1 MRIKPKDPVLIS
13 LIGEFLKT
21 YLSFVRHRDEDTIES
36 YRHSLNLYLAYLA
49 ESGGLSLMTVRSSD
63 FSQKNIVAFMDW
75 LLSSRGNV
83 ATTVNH
89 RLSDIRGFCKFLAK
103 KKAVS
108 EIDCEE
114 IREITD
120 AIDDR
125 VIDFTWLSLDDV
137 KSILDHVA
145 ANRDSIRDRFLLS
158 LLYESGA
165 RINEVLSL
173 RIRDLKPAGKGEVDI
188 HFYGKGNK
196 HRITP
201 LSAGIWNQ
209 FTDYTNKYIP
219 GKEPEALLFFTW
231 RNGRRNKMSS
241 DNVSR
246 ILKDCETAIR
256 KDNPGLIHLHSHL
269 QGRTRAMHLYL
280 AGVPL
285 PTISEWL
292 GHSNI
297 ETTRFYAKVTE
308 EMKRDALHKLSESD
322 KSVFK
327 NDVAFKY
334 ANNEEVLKRLCG
346 LK

>member
-1 MRIKPKDPVLIS
+1 MRIKPRDPALIS

-21 YLSFVRHRDEDTIES
+21 YLPCVRHRDEDTIDS
-36 YRHSLNLYLAYLA
+36 YRHSINLFLAYLA
-49 ESGGLSLMTVRSSD
+49 ESSGLSLMTVQSGD
-63 FSQKNIVAFMDW
+63 FNQKNILKFMDW
-75 LLSSRGNV
+75 LSSNRGNA

-89 RLSDIRGFCKFLAK
+89 RLSDIRSFCKFLAK
-103 KKAVS
+103 KKVIS
-108 EIDCEE
+108 EIDYEG

-120 AIDDR
+120 VKDDR
-125 VIDFTWLSLDDV
+125 VIEFTWLSLDEMKKV
-137 KSILDHVA
+137 LDHVA
-145 ANRDSIRDRFLLS
+145 ASRDSLRDRFLFS

-165 RINEVLSL
+165 RIDEVLSL
-173 RIRDLKPAGKGEVDI
+173 RIKDLKPVDKGEVDV

-201 LSAGIWNQ
+201 LSAEIWSQ
-209 FTDYTNKYIP
+209 FTNYAEKYHP
-219 GKEPEALLFFTW
+219 GKDPEALLFFTW

-246 ILKDCETAIR
+246 ILKDCEAAIR
-256 KDNPGLIHLHSHL
+256 KDNPELIHLHSHL
-269 QGRTRAMHLYL
+269 FRRSRAMHLYL

-327 NDVAFKY
+327 DDVAFKY
-334 ANNEEVLKRLCG
+334 AGNEEMLKRLCG

>member
-1 MRIKPKDPVLIS
+1 VKV
-13 LIGEFLKT
+13 G
-21 YLSFVRHRDEDTIES
+21 
-36 YRHSLNLYLAYLA
+36 
-49 ESGGLSLMTVRSSD
+49 D
-63 FSQKNIVAFMDW
+63 FSQKNILEFMDW
-75 LLSSRGNV
+75 LATDRGN
-83 ATTVNH
+83 AAPTINH
-89 RLSDIRGFCKFLAK
+89 RLSDIRGFCRFLKK

-108 EIDCEE
+108 EVDYET

-120 AIDDR
+120 VADDR
-125 VIDFTWLSLDDV
+125 VIDFTWLSFEDV
-137 KSILDHVA
+137 KRILDQVSG
-145 ANRDSIRDRFLLS
+145 NRDSIRDRFLLS

-173 RIRDLKPAGKGEVDI
+173 NIKDLKPTSSGEVDV

-201 LSAGIWNQ
+201 LSSEIWEQ
-209 FTDYTNKYIP
+209 FNTYADKYLP
-219 GKEPEALLFFTW
+219 DRKPEDLLFFSY
-231 RNGRRNKMSS
+231 RNGKRNKMSS

-246 ILKDCETAIR
+246 ILNDCETAIH
-256 KDNPGLIHLHSHL
+256 KEDPGLIHLHSHL
-269 QGRTRAMHLYL
+269 FRRTRAMHLYQ

-285 PTISEWL
+285 PTISDWL

-308 EMKRDALHKLSESD
+308 KMKRDAMHKLSESD

-334 ANNEEVLKRLCG
+334 AGDEEMLRRLCG